1 MYDQKNYNNTP
12 SATSS
17 QESGFGP
24 SPCATPGSATILESG
39 QAVAR
44 ASLSHRQVKQMGL
57 MTSGTCGQLSN
68 ISSASADL
76 QLSLENKLRARTQI
90 LGSTLYK
97 MTWKPWVTPSG
108 RSRSRLRA
116 SVRRTSE
123 TDCTGLEKGWPTPQA
138 FDSTGGGQ
146 PRPLRYKGTAPSEAG
161 NTRNPESMGSYRG
174 DLKDYAGMVAGY
186 PTPTRNDPI
195 RRPAQDFAKTPNM
208 TLNHV
213 AVLSGWPT
221 PVANDDNKSPE
232 AHLAMKQR
240 MGERDGSN
248 ANRTAI
254 TSLQVM
260 AKYVESDWVTPSAR
274 DWKDTPGMSTSGVD
288 PDGSSR
294 QRIDQLPRQAAQMDF
309 GAIATGSPS
318 AMGKSARLNPA
329 LSRWLMGI
337 PPSWDDSAP
346 TAMPST
352 RSKPKNS
359 SGRG

>member
-1 MYDQKNYNNTP
+1 MNEALKTSHLTTCENSP
-12 SATSS
+12 SVISS
-17 QESGFGP
+17 PVLVSGA
-24 SPCATPGSATILESG
+24 SPYATPDGQTIDQCG
-39 QAVAR
+39 QARVL
-44 ASLSHRQVKQMGL
+44 ASLSHRQAKQMGL
-57 MTSGTCGQLSN
+57 TTSGTSGPHST

-76 QLSLENKLRARTQI
+76 QQSLENRLRARTQT

-97 MTWKPWVTPSG
+97 LTWKPWVTPSG
-108 RSRSRLRA
+108 RSRFRLRA

-123 TDCTGLEKGWPTPQA
+123 TDCTG
-138 FDSTGGGQ
+138 
-146 PRPLRYKGTAPSEAG
+146 R
-161 NTRNPESMGSYRG
+161 
-174 DLKDYAGMVAGY
+174 
-186 PTPTRNDPI
+186 
-195 RRPAQDFAKTPNM
+195 
-208 TLNHV
+208 
-213 AVLSGWPT
+213 PT

-240 MGERDGSN
+240 MGERDGSG

-260 AKYVESDWVTPSAR
+260 AKYVESGWVTPSAR
-274 DWKDTPGMSTSGVD
+274 DWKDTPGMSTTGID

-309 GAIATGSPS
+309 GAIATGFHS

-337 PPSWDDSAP
+337 PPSWDDCAP
-346 TAMPST
+346 TATPST

>member
-39 QAVAR
+39 QEVAR

-123 TDCTGLEKGWPTPQA
+123 TDCTGWPTPTTPSGGQVPPQGTSLTGRTPDGKKVQVTLKDVAGAVVSGWPTPSSA
-138 FDSTGGGQ
+138 LVLAK
-146 PRPLRYKGTAPSEAG
+146 PNVVIPKKTA
-161 NTRNPESMGSYRG
+161 
-174 DLKDYAGMVAGY
+174 KDPQVGLADVANIVVAGY
-186 PTPTRNDPI
+186 PTPTRNDSI
-195 RRPAQDFAKTPNM
+195 RMPAQDFAKTPNM

-213 AVLSGWPT
+213 AVLSG
-221 PVANDDNKSPE
+221 
-232 AHLAMKQR
+232 
-240 MGERDGSN
+240 
-248 ANRTAI
+248 
-254 TSLQVM
+254 
-260 AKYVESDWVTPSAR
+260 WVTPSAR

-318 AMGKSARLNPA
+318 GMGKSARLNPA
-329 LSRWLMGI
+329 LPRWLMGI
-337 PPSWDDSAP
+337 PPSWDASAP
-346 TAMPST
+346 TVMPST